1 MQSQVPRW
9 RWWIHFLLIGGYF
22 FPGLIEGLYF
32 TPRHPLLM
40 HSGQGLLIVCGL
52 NLVIFTIVFLL
63 GWLASRASSDEWLL
77 RWRPGWWVVP
87 LGVGYSIAI
96 RLGLAVTGFI
106 VVLFLLITQLVNVQ
120 SLGNFALQ
128 NPPRIDRLIDVG
140 ALRTNRAYYW
150 LSLTLVSFVT
160 AGLREELWRAAT
172 LAGMRALWAGRIYV
186 PHRREHCHRLN
197 RGRVWRCS
205 FADGRSCRRRRRS
218 DRHFPRHHLNHP
230 PIDLAGGHC
239 PRFIRRNHFCAAAT
253 HRKQG
258 PGASSL
264 GGLRCA
270 LRRFLQP

>member
-22 FPGLIEGLYF
+22 FPGLIQGLYF
-32 TPRHPLLM
+32 TPRHPLLR

-63 GWLASRASSDEWLL
+63 GWLASRATTDELLL

-106 VVLFLLITQLVNVQ
+106 VVLFLLITQLVNVE
-120 SLGNFALQ
+120 SLRNFALQ

-172 LAGMRALWAGRIYV
+172 LAGMRALW
-186 PHRREHCHRLN
+186 
-197 RGRVWRCS
+197 
-205 FADGRSCRRRRRS
+205 
-218 DRHFPRHHLNHP
+218 
-230 PIDLAGGHC
+230 
-239 PRFIRRNHFCAAAT
+239 
-253 HRKQG
+253 
-258 PGASSL
+258 PGAFMSRTGESIAIALIGVAFGAAHLSMGALAAVGAGLIGIFL
-264 GGLRCA
+264 GIILIIHRSIWPAVIAHGLFDATTFA
-270 LRRFLQP
+270 LLPFIANKFPQLRP

>member
-1 MQSQVPRW
+1 LS
-9 RWWIHFLLIGGYF
+9 
-22 FPGLIEGLYF
+22 
-32 TPRHPLLM
+32 
-40 HSGQGLLIVCGL
+40 
-52 NLVIFTIVFLL
+52 FLL
-63 GWLASRASSDEWLL
+63 GWLASRATTDELLL

-106 VVLFLLITQLVNVQ
+106 VVLFLLITQLVNVE
-120 SLGNFALQ
+120 SLRNFALQ

-172 LAGMRALWAGRIYV
+172 LAGMRALWPGAFMSRTGESI
-186 PHRREHCHRLN
+186 CHRLN
-197 RGRVWRCS
+197 RGCVWQCS
-205 FADGRSCRRRRRS
+205 FADGRSCRRRRRF

-253 HRKQG
+253 HRKQV

-264 GGLRCA
+264 GGLRYA